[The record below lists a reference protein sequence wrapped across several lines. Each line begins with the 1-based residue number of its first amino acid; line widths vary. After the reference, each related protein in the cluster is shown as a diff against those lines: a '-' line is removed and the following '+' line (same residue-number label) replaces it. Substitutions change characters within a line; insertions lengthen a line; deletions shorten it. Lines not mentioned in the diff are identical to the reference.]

1 MLSVKPWDWQIWQ
14 TLFLLVVLILP
25 GVLVAGETWTVGS
38 THYENVRIQ
47 EVTPATVRIFHSKGI
62 TQFDLADLP
71 VELRERF
78 GYKEDAALKWRE
90 EDVER
95 IEREAAAAR
104 AEQEAWK
111 RSNPRPAGRLST
123 SRADQKPTAPEEVV
137 FHKEKD
143 LRPLYRE
150 MGLFTKDQGRR
161 PSCTIFAL
169 VSALEFEQGRLTGQA
184 ERLSEEFL
192 IWATLQLHPGI
203 PLDTAFNFA
212 EVFAALQTYGV
223 PTHAEMPNTF
233 GKSMGEI
240 EPSESVIESAAD
252 RRGAI
257 PVWFRADDPHLIERL
272 VGALNQEKP
281 VVVAVRWPNW
291 RTLNRTFLL
300 SAQKP
305 MEDAAHAVTLVG
317 YRNPTGNPDATTFI
331 FRNSYGIQWGNAGCG
346 FIRAAYLKE
355 NLLGAFFMRL

>member
-1 MLSVKPWDWQIWQ
+1 MVPSPGG
-14 TLFLLVVLILP
+14 LL
-25 GVLVAGETWTVGS
+25 AGENWTVGNAQ
-38 THYENVRIQ
+38 YENVRIQ

-71 VELRERF
+71 PDLQERF
-78 GYKEDAALKWRE
+78 GYKAAEASSWRKA
-90 EDVER
+90 DTER
-95 IEREAAAAR
+95 IEREAAAAK
-104 AEQEAWK
+104 ATQEEWRK
-111 RSNPRPAGRLST
+111 KNPRPAGRLNT
-123 SRADQKPTAPEEVV
+123 SRPDSKPASPQDVI

-240 EPSESVIESAAD
+240 EPGEHVIDSAAD

-281 VVVAVRWPNW
+281 VVIAVRWPNW

-300 SAQKP
+300 SGQQP
-305 MEDAAHAVTLVG
+305 MENAAHAVTLVG
-317 YRNPTGNPDATTFI
+317 YRNPTGDPDATTFI

-346 FIRAAYLKE
+346 FIRASYLKE